1 MTKLRTLV
9 DRESEEF
16 KENAEA
22 YEALLEEL
30 RDRTQKARRRVARR
44 RGSDTRSAAS
54 CWSRIA

>member
-22 YEALLEEL
+22 YGALLEEV
-30 RDRTQKARRRVARR
+30 RDRTQEARRGLARR

-54 CWSRIA
+54 

>member
-1 MTKLRTLV
+1 MTKLRTIM

-22 YEALLEEL
+22 YGALLEEL
-30 RDRTQKARRRVARR
+30 RDRTQEAQRGLARR

-54 CWSRIA
+54 CWSGIA